1 VGAHKSPATGPFAAL
16 RQRLSGRHAP
26 EPTHPP
32 IEEVAASLRRLR
44 AMLNSLPK
52 GTSWVRSVGV
62 ANAYDQML
70 AVACE
75 QLEVDNR
82 LLSMTHGRLRD
93 LERLRVEYELGECGL
108 LL

>member
-1 VGAHKSPATGPFAAL
+1 
-16 RQRLSGRHAP
+16 
-26 EPTHPP
+26 
-32 IEEVAASLRRLR
+32 
-44 AMLNSLPK
+44 
-52 GTSWVRSVGV
+52 VRSVGV

-75 QLEVDNR
+75 QLEVENQ

>member
-1 VGAHKSPATGPFAAL
+1 MGARRSPATGPFAAL
-16 RQRLSGRHAP
+16 IQRLSGQHAP

-70 AVACE
+70 TVACE
-75 QLEVDNR
+75 QLDVDNK